1 MTVPCQAH
9 HGGIADSFQAYCIVR
24 RVGRAGFPHVS
35 TVMWPSPQVRIHFP
49 YVGGGFGAK
58 ELKTEHLLAILL
70 ADIVN
75 IMGKSSTD
83 AFLEAI

>member
-1 MTVPCQAH
+1 MF
-9 HGGIADSFQAYCIVR
+9 SFDR
-24 RVGRAGFPHVS
+24 N
-35 TVMWPSPQVRIHFP
+35 QVRIHFP

>member
-1 MTVPCQAH
+1 
-9 HGGIADSFQAYCIVR
+9 
-24 RVGRAGFPHVS
+24 
-35 TVMWPSPQVRIHFP
+35 
-49 YVGGGFGAK
+49 VGGGFGAK

-83 AFLEAI
+83 AFLEAIWKGSVIKI